1 MQTTGG
7 VIKMIIMINDN
18 PQNKGK
24 RIPANCWDT
33 FSLRPLSLTRQLTA
47 IQQKLF
53 DLKLL
58 HIFPINAYLKKQI
71 LYNFGKKTH
80 PCTHQL

>member
-1 MQTTGG
+1 
-7 VIKMIIMINDN
+7 MIQHNLN

-33 FSLRPLSLTRQLTA
+33 FSPRPLSLTRQLTA

-58 HIFPINAYLKKQI
+58 HIFPINAYLKKHIHVPTSYEQV
-71 LYNFGKKTH
+71 G
-80 PCTHQL
+80 